1 MYSQTLSTMLS
12 RFRSHQLRLL
22 FAGAGVLTLFLLLA
36 FVLGTISALSQLL
49 ADERNAFGND
59 LIRVITNINSIGGSV
74 RIRATNAEYLWKQAA
89 QGDEADLATLQ
100 RAGSIRFDGAGQN
113 SALMLRLPSARPDD
127 DVTIQ
132 RVIELVHG
140 VQREGERRLDIL
152 SDSARIMWDPRI
164 YFVTLSGATVAIR
177 PAPNLGDQ
185 AIAAAFED
193 RVRLVNYFSAGLDD
207 LVQWASERREGKRS
221 LRWLPPD
228 TGWLPGR
235 DTFRAAALA
244 FDGGVPFGVVV
255 GEYRVSLLTE
265 GLAGR
270 SLTGF
275 YTIVDARGEPII
287 STSSER
293 PTAAAIAWALTI
305 LRTAPRN
312 IAEAFEGGA
321 FTLVSPLG
329 DTGFAIIHTLPWRVM
344 VHAVA
349 GDMATSAAV
358 TAIAV
363 AILWIFALLF
373 HRKIMV
379 PLFERSERVFDSE
392 NLSRTLIE
400 TAQVGLALVDASDH
414 STLLENAHMQALRAK
429 LDERGKGLIGGAL
442 SQDAPAAFH
451 QRRGEKAETVDVELH
466 LPTTDD
472 GAIDIVAKLTPAH
485 FQRRPVMVAAFS
497 DVTAERQLARQLTVA
512 KQAADSANAAKS
524 VFFATI
530 SHEIRTPLN
539 AILGHLE
546 LIERLPQV
554 APIAARLR
562 TVTSS
567 SRALLDILNDTLD
580 FSKFEAGAMRFEST
594 SFDVRAMIRDIVAML
609 MPLAQQKKLALTGTV
624 DASIARRYIGDSA
637 RLRQIVVNLVGNAI
651 KFTDSGAVSIDVRT
665 SRSSAQGFDILV
677 TDTGVGIP
685 AERQMKIFEAFGQA
699 DETISRRFGGTGLGL
714 ALCKRFVEAMGG
726 TIAVTSEPG
735 CGSNFTVTLPL
746 ATGADEM
753 EASTEPEAADEEL
766 RGIHVL
772 VAEDHEVN
780 RELIRDQLH
789 TLGYT
794 CDLAEDGLVAL
805 RYFNERHYDIVLT
818 DLGMPKLD
826 GYALAACLRNQG
838 ANTPIVAITAD
849 VTATDTQ
856 RFQEA
861 GISAILSKPMS
872 LALIDAVVRRCL
884 KKAKGPSAAL
894 PGADD
899 VLPVARSAHL
909 MGMLAQQTDKSLR
922 SARAALE
929 RHDWDT
935 FAAEIHSI
943 KGAFK
948 MLQLDEVAVA
958 CRQIETQLEHG
969 PVSESEA
976 LMHALVHL
984 GERVETALAQ
994 FDTAT
999 RP

>member
-1 MYSQTLSTMLS
+1 MYSQTLSTLFS
-12 RFRSHQLRLL
+12 RFRVHQLRLL
-22 FAGAGVLTLFLLLA
+22 FTGAGVLTLFLLLG

-49 ADERNAFGND
+49 TDERNVFGND
-59 LIRVITNINSIGGSV
+59 LIRVITNINSISSSV
-74 RIRATNAEYLWKQAA
+74 RLRATNAEYLWKHAA

-100 RAGSIRFDGAGQN
+100 RAGLVRFDGLGQN
-113 SALMLRLPSARPDD
+113 TGLMLRLPSVRPDD
-127 DVTIQ
+127 GATIQ
-132 RVIELVHG
+132 HVIELVHG

-152 SDSARIMWDPRI
+152 TDSARVLWDPRI
-164 YFVTLSGATVAIR
+164 YFVTLSGSTVAIR
-177 PAPNLGDQ
+177 PAPNLDAP
-185 AIAAAFED
+185 AIAAAFKD
-193 RVRLVNYFSAGLDD
+193 RARLVRYFSAGLDD
-207 LVQWASERREGKRS
+207 VVLWASERREGKRS
-221 LRWLPPD
+221 IRWLPPD
-228 TGWLPGR
+228 TGWLSGR
-235 DTFRAAALA
+235 DTFRASALA
-244 FDGGVPFGVVV
+244 FDGSTPFGVVV
-255 GEYRVSLLTE
+255 GEYRTSLLTE

-293 PTAAAIAWALTI
+293 PTVSTIAWALTI
-305 LRTAPRN
+305 LHTAPRN
-312 IAEAFEGGA
+312 IAEAFERGA
-321 FTLVSPLG
+321 FTLASPLG
-329 DTGFAIIHTLPWRVM
+329 DTGFTIIYTLPWRVM
-344 VHAVA
+344 FHVVA

-358 TAIAV
+358 AAIAV
-363 AILWIFALLF
+363 AILWIFVLFF

-400 TAQVGLALVDASDH
+400 TAQVGLALIDASDH

-442 SQDAPAAFH
+442 SQDAPTAFH
-451 QRRGEKAETVDVELH
+451 QRREEKAETVDVELH

-472 GAIDIVAKLTPAH
+472 GAIDVVAKLTPAH

-546 LIERLPQV
+546 LIERLPQS

-580 FSKFEAGAMRFEST
+580 FSKAEAGAMRFESS
-594 SFDVRAMIRDIVAML
+594 SFDVRAMIRDTVAML
-609 MPLAQQKKLALTGTV
+609 MPLAQHKKLTLTETV
-624 DASIARRYIGDSA
+624 DASIALRYIGDST

-651 KFTDSGAVSIDVRT
+651 KFTDSGAVAISVQT
-665 SRSSAQGFDILV
+665 SQSSAQGLDIVV
-677 TDTGVGIP
+677 TDTGIGIP
-685 AERQMKIFEAFGQA
+685 TERQAKIFEAFGQA
-699 DETISRRFGGTGLGL
+699 DETIARRFGGTGLGL
-714 ALCKRFVEAMGG
+714 ALCKRLVEAMGG
-726 TIAVTSEPG
+726 TIAVTSEPDR
-735 CGSNFTVTLPL
+735 GSIFTVTLPL
-746 ATGADEM
+746 ATSADEM
-753 EASTEPEAADEEL
+753 EVSTEPEVTDEEL

-826 GYALAACLRNQG
+826 GYALATCLRNQG
-838 ANTPIVAITAD
+838 ANTPIIAITAD
-849 VTATDTQ
+849 VTATDTM
-856 RFQEA
+856 RFQEV

-884 KKAKGPSAAL
+884 KKTMGPSAATG
-894 PGADD
+894 GAAH
-899 VLPVARSAHL
+899 VSPVARPAHL
-909 MGMLAQQTDKSLR
+909 KGMLAQQTEKSLR
-922 SARAALE
+922 SAHDALE

-935 FAAEIHSI
+935 FSAQIHSI

-948 MLQLDEVAVA
+948 MLQLDEVAAV
-958 CRQIETQLEHG
+958 CRQIETQLAHD
-969 PVSESEA
+969 PISESEA
-976 LMHALVHL
+976 LTHALVHL

-999 RP
+999 RL